1 MQKNKLLQ
9 NQLITQQKELEN
21 LTNKLLEMKKN
32 LESKKIEVK
41 LKDEENK
48 NLVKKLKELQKI
60 YHINIDEKMIYE
72 NGEEQFEG
80 KDEEKNRESNE
91 ELNKGTFS
99 GEEENEIN

>member
-21 LTNKLLEMKKN
+21 LTNKLLEMEKN

-48 NLVKKLKELQKI
+48 NLVKKLKKLQKT
-60 YHINIDEKMIYE
+60 YLANNEENNIAE
-72 NGEEQFEG
+72 NGG
-80 KDEEKNRESNE
+80 R
-91 ELNKGTFS
+91 T
-99 GEEENEIN
+99 I

>member
-48 NLVKKLKELQKI
+48 NLVKKLKKLQKT
-60 YHINIDEKMIYE
+60 YLANNEENNIAE
-72 NGEEQFEG
+72 NGG
-80 KDEEKNRESNE
+80 R
-91 ELNKGTFS
+91 T
-99 GEEENEIN
+99 I

>member
-9 NQLITQQKELEN
+9 NQLIIQQKELEN

-48 NLVKKLKELQKI
+48 NLVKKLKKLQKT
-60 YHINIDEKMIYE
+60 YLANNEENNIAE
-72 NGEEQFEG
+72 NGG
-80 KDEEKNRESNE
+80 R
-91 ELNKGTFS
+91 T
-99 GEEENEIN
+99 I